1 MGASC
6 HLCGPEASER
16 RPQPRR
22 GQLGTRPPRLVR
34 WTELRLG
41 RRAKPPVSRDR
52 GCSCVAER
60 R

>member
-41 RRAKPPVSRDR
+41 RRAKLGVAARVAGSRL
-52 GCSCVAER
+52 
-60 R
+60 